1 MSVCAKDPQVLLID
15 QNEFRRAGYLSLLED
30 WARSAGVGIKAVSP
44 CDAATN
50 LENLPDCQL
59 VLLNL
64 GSQSIEDDNTRH
76 LIKLLRALI
85 PDTPLTIVSD
95 NCEPQEVAN
104 AFRAGASGFIPT
116 SLKPSVALHSFT
128 FIMNGGAYFP
138 PAALLHQ
145 FEAQDCDRDPDEEQ
159 FDEDES
165 ENNSAEQHATRAGTK
180 KGKSR
185 IVRLTARQHE
195 VLEQLRDGKSNKVIA
210 RALNMTEAT
219 VKVHVRQIMRK
230 LGASNR
236 TQAAV
241 CAVEADLNGSHR
253 ANGNRPCDKA
263 GHGEEVHR
271 SHAMHATVSG
281 AA

>member
-1 MSVCAKDPQVLLID
+1 MSVCAKEPQVLLID
-15 QNEFRRAGYLSLLED
+15 QNAFRRAGYLSLLQD
-30 WARSAGVGIKAVSP
+30 WAKSSGACIKAVSP
-44 CDAATN
+44 ENAATN

-64 GSQSIEDDNTRH
+64 GSQSIEDESPRH

-85 PDTPLTIVSD
+85 PDTPLTVVSD
-95 NCEPQEVAN
+95 NSDPHEVAN

-138 PAALLHQ
+138 PSALLQ
-145 FEAQDCDRDPDEEQ
+145 SFEMQDRDHDPDDDK
-159 FDEDES
+159 FDES
-165 ENNSAEQHATRAGTK
+165 EPEDSTVEEHTTCTRTK

-241 CAVEADLNGSHR
+241 CAVEADLNGSNGV
-253 ANGNRPCDKA
+253 NGNRPSNDA
-263 GHGEEVHR
+263 GHGQDVHG
-271 SHAMHATVSG
+271 SHALHATVSG